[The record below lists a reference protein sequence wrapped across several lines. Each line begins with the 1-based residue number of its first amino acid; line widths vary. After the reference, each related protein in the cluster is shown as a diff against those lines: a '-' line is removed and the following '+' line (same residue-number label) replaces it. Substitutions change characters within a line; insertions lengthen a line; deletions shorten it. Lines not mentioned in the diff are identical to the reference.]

1 MFLLTSQLR
10 RSGGRVQARG
20 SDSRQC
26 HDGALSALLVAF
38 KQALLYV
45 RGVTMRGPAVVQAV
59 IESVDAAPERV
70 SAILQ
75 QHAEALLAF
84 DVQRMIV
91 AANDAARH
99 FFGDEG
105 HALVGQSTDVLLP
118 ERLRQPNAAPP
129 LATRELT
136 TVELPAFRRDRG
148 EVMVVW
154 TFGAAATSNGPLFIL
169 LVRERAKMLAELET
183 GTYAVV
189 FEQSPFPLS
198 LTRLSDGIT
207 VALNQAF
214 ADLFELDRDAV
225 IGKPS
230 VDFGVSTEAE
240 RAVVAGIFERHG
252 VVRDFECERRT
263 TRGKLLH
270 VSMDLTPVKIA
281 GADHVLATVQDISL
295 RKAQEAALAEA
306 MKLETEARAEA
317 EAASRAKDDFFATMS
332 HELRTPL
339 NAILGWATML
349 QRGPRDEAKLNHGLK
364 VIERNARAQERLM
377 SELLDTSRIISGK
390 LALTLTRTSVW
401 EVANAAADVIRP
413 GAEAKGVR
421 LIVDVDPDLPS
432 LVGDVARLQQ
442 VLWNLLSNAV
452 RHTPRGGRITVTA
465 DRSASSVRI
474 RVNDSG
480 DGINPNHLPRIFE
493 RFRQV
498 DTSTTRGA
506 GGLGLG
512 LAIVR
517 QLVEAHGGS
526 VEATSDGPG
535 CGSTFTVRLPV
546 QAIDVS
552 QAPFSQPPL
561 GKVDDEAASPMS
573 DQLATKVELNG
584 LRILI
589 VDDEHDSLELVSQV
603 LEAAG
608 AEVTAVSSA
617 RAALSERGPFD
628 VIVSDIGMPEMDG
641 YALIR
646 DIRAHNADI
655 PAIALTAYVSSDDVQ
670 RATGAGFH
678 EHVAKPIDAATL
690 IATVHRWARTSRQP
704 S

>member
-1 MFLLTSQLR
+1 MIE
-10 RSGGRVQARG
+10 RVGQ
-20 SDSRQC
+20 
-26 HDGALSALLVAF
+26 
-38 KQALLYV
+38 
-45 RGVTMRGPAVVQAV
+45 T
-59 IESVDAAPERV
+59 PERV

-75 QHAEALLAF
+75 EHAEALLAF
-84 DVQRMIV
+84 DAGRAIV
-91 AANDAARH
+91 AANDAARR
-99 FFGDEG
+99 FFRDERD
-105 HALVGQSTDVLLP
+105 ALVGQSTDLLVP
-118 ERLRQPNAAPP
+118 VRLRQPNAPPP

-136 TVELPAFRRDRG
+136 TVELPALRRDG
-148 EVMVVW
+148 SEVVVVW
-154 TFGAAATSNGPLFIL
+154 TFGAAATTNGPLFLL

-183 GTYAVV
+183 VAYAVL

-214 ADLFELDRDAV
+214 ADLFELDRQAV
-225 IGKPS
+225 IGKRS

-240 RAVVAGIFERHG
+240 RAVVARIFEAHG
-252 VVRDFECERRT
+252 AVQNFECERRT
-263 TRGKLLH
+263 TRGKPLH
-270 VSMDLTPVKIA
+270 VLMDLTPVKIA
-281 GADHVLATVQDISL
+281 GVDHVLATVQDISL
-295 RKAQEAALAEA
+295 RKAQETALAQA
-306 MKLETEARAEA
+306 MQHEKDARAEA

-349 QRGPRDEAKLNHGLK
+349 QQTPRNEAKLNHGLK
-364 VIERNARAQERLM
+364 VIERNARAQERLV

-390 LALTLTRTSVW
+390 LALTRTRTSAW
-401 EVANAAADVIRP
+401 EITNAAADVIRP
-413 GAEAKGVR
+413 AAEAKGVR
-421 LIVDVDPDLPS
+421 LIIDVDPDLPL

-442 VLWNLLSNAV
+442 VLGNLLSNAV
-452 RHTPRGGRITVTA
+452 RYTPRGGRITVTA

-474 RVNDSG
+474 RVHDTG
-480 DGINPNHLPRIFE
+480 EGIDPDHLPRIFE

-526 VEATSDGPG
+526 TEAHSDGPG
-535 CGSTFTVRLPV
+535 CGSTFTVTLPV
-546 QAIDVS
+546 PAIDVS

-561 GKVDDEAASPMS
+561 GLVDDEAASSPS
-573 DQLATKVELNG
+573 DQLPTKIELNG

-589 VDDEHDSLELVSQV
+589 VDDEHDSLDLVSHV

-608 AEVTAVSSA
+608 AKVTAVSSA
-617 RAALSERGPFD
+617 RAALMERGPFD
-628 VIVSDIGMPEMDG
+628 VIVSDVGMPEMDG
-641 YALIR
+641 HALIR
-646 DIRAHNADI
+646 DLRARGSAV
-655 PAIALTAYVSSDDVQ
+655 PAIALTAYVSSADAE

-690 IATVHRWARTSRQP
+690 IETVHRWARASCQP